1 MTLFP
6 RSLAL
11 GAVLAA
17 VLAAGAPLPGAAQNM
32 FAPAATVDETV
43 VTAFEVDQRQ
53 KLLQLFNAPDATRD
67 KALSDLI
74 DERLQLAEARRAGIE
89 VTRQEVLDG
98 MTEFAGRANL
108 TREAFVAQIAR
119 GGVDVTTFEDF
130 VRAGVAWRQVVRARF
145 GDTTRI
151 EEDEVERAADAPP
164 APRLRVLLNELIIPA
179 NTPDRAARA
188 QSLAPQISSITSFDA
203 FAAAAREYS
212 ATPSRTRGG
221 RIDWLELANLPPQL
235 GQAILALEPGQVTA
249 PIPLPN
255 ALAFFQLR
263 QVDEIVPQGVPTS
276 IDYAAYDIPGG
287 RSPQAL
293 AEAAR
298 IDARVDTCDDLY
310 AVAQGADPARLRRD
324 SRPVAEIPSD
334 VALELA
340 RLDPGEVS
348 TGLTR
353 ADGQTLVLL
362 MLCGRSYRAADAEAP
377 NLGQVRNALVQR
389 RVGRRADNLLAE
401 LRANATIVRQ

>member
-151 EEDEVERAADAPP
+151 EEDEVERDPGTFLRPIYPAGHAAPP
-164 APRLRVLLNELIIPA
+164 APDHHRRAPALFDLSNEWMS
-179 NTPDRAARA
+179 N
-188 QSLAPQISSITSFDA
+188 
-203 FAAAAREYS
+203 
-212 ATPSRTRGG
+212 
-221 RIDWLELANLPPQL
+221 W
-235 GQAILALEPGQVTA
+235 
-249 PIPLPN
+249 
-255 ALAFFQLR
+255 
-263 QVDEIVPQGVPTS
+263 
-276 IDYAAYDIPGG
+276 
-287 RSPQAL
+287 
-293 AEAAR
+293 
-298 IDARVDTCDDLY
+298 IDAWVN
-310 AVAQGADPARLRRD
+310 
-324 SRPVAEIPSD
+324 E
-334 VALELA
+334 
-340 RLDPGEVS
+340 
-348 TGLTR
+348 
-353 ADGQTLVLL
+353 
-362 MLCGRSYRAADAEAP
+362 
-377 NLGQVRNALVQR
+377 
-389 RVGRRADNLLAE
+389 
-401 LRANATIVRQ
+401 